1 MIRATLKGLLA
12 HKLRLLMSGIAV
24 VLGVLAVSGSLI
36 LTDTLSR
43 SYTAMFEDVYDY
55 VDVSV
60 TVPPKVDTGY
70 LAAPATMPAAVAD
83 RLRTLPQV
91 ARATGSAS
99 AQDGARVVD
108 RDGKVLTTFGAP
120 RIGLNWTGEDGF
132 VTLRAGRG
140 PVADDEVAINAGLA
154 KATGYTVGDRI
165 GVLTREPRRTFT
177 VVGVFGYSGDRD
189 SLAGETLVAFTLP
202 AAQQLLLGEK
212 DVLTSVDLVA
222 APGVSDEQ
230 LRSAVSDALGPAYR
244 VQSAAELSRQASD
257 AIDEGLRFFNYI
269 LLGFAFVALF
279 VGVFLILN
287 TFSIIVAQRLREL
300 ALLRALGAGR
310 AQVVGSV
317 EAEAFVVGLISSFA
331 GVVLGIAA
339 GRLLAWLYATSFGG
353 GVELAPPAVSPVA
366 VLAGLGV
373 GIGVTMLAALV
384 PALRAARIPPVAA
397 LRESSTG
404 EARLGRIT
412 VTGIVTAAV
421 GAVLLA
427 AGLTDRTGSVNALV
441 VLLIG
446 VLLTLAGAALLT
458 PVLVRP
464 VVAALGGLFAWRTP
478 GRLGVRNAARQ
489 PRRTAITAA
498 ALMVGISLVVGIGVV
513 LTSVTKSF
521 DEALGNRIKVDLII
535 AGEQTGPLAPTFDDA
550 VLVQARQVP
559 GVETVLGF
567 TTDIGLLDGEQT
579 TLGAV
584 SDSTAMRSLF
594 GLRTADGTL
603 DGLGAGQLLV
613 DERTA
618 TAAGRHV
625 GDRVRVQLAKGD
637 ARLFTI
643 VGIYARASGLSGWL
657 TGGPETRNFRSTDPS
672 TGLIKVVPGV
682 SVPAVRA
689 QIAALLADSPEASVS
704 DRSGYVRQQT
714 RALDSLRGMVQIL
727 MAMAIVIAVL
737 GIVNTLALSVI
748 ERTRELGLL
757 RAIGLRRVQMVH
769 MIAVESVIIS
779 VFGAL
784 LGVIVGVVLGAATVQ
799 GLHDEGITAIG
810 LPWGQ
815 MLTYL
820 VLGVAIGVVAGVAP
834 SIRAARLRVL
844 TAIAHE

>member
-12 HKLRLLMSGIAV
+12 HKLRLLLSGIAV

-43 SYTAMFEDVYDY
+43 SYTAMFDDVYDY

-60 TVPPKVDTGY
+60 TAPPKVDTGY
-70 LAAPATMPAAVAD
+70 LAAPATMPASVAD
-83 RLRTLPQV
+83 RLRALPQV
-91 ARATGSAS
+91 ARSTGNAS
-99 AQDGARVVD
+99 TQDGARVVD
-108 RDGKVLTTFGAP
+108 RDGKVVTTFGAP
-120 RIGLNWTGEDGF
+120 RIGLNWTGEDSF
-132 VTLRAGRG
+132 VKLRAGRG

-154 KATGYTVGDRI
+154 KATEYTVGDRI
-165 GVLTREPRRTFT
+165 GVLTRAPRRTFT

-189 SLAGETLVAFTLP
+189 SLAGETIVAFTLP
-202 AAQQLLLGEK
+202 AAQQLLIGER

-222 APGVSDEQ
+222 ASGVSEEQ
-230 LRSAVSDALGPAYR
+230 LRSAVADALGPAYR
-244 VQSAAELSRQASD
+244 VQTAAELSRQASD
-257 AIDEGLRFFNYI
+257 AVDEGLRFFNYI

-300 ALLRALGAGR
+300 ALLRAMGASR

-317 EAEAFVVGLISSFA
+317 EVEALLVGLFSSVT
-331 GVVLGIAA
+331 GLLLGIGA

-353 GVELAPPAVSPVA
+353 GVDLAPPAVPPIA

-373 GIGVTMLAALV
+373 GIGVTMLAALA
-384 PALRAARIPPVAA
+384 PALRAARIPPIAA

-404 EARLGRIT
+404 EAGLKRVT
-412 VTGIVTAAV
+412 VAGGVTAAG

-427 AGLTDRTGSVNALV
+427 AGLTDHTGPVDALAT
-441 VLLIG
+441 LLVG
-446 VLLTLAGAALLT
+446 VLLTLTGAALLT

-464 VVAALGGLFAWRTP
+464 VVAALGAVFAWRTP
-478 GRLGVRNAARQ
+478 GRLGGRNAGRQ

-498 ALMVGISLVVGIGVV
+498 ALMVGVSLVVSLGVV
-513 LTSVTKSF
+513 LTSVAKSF
-521 DEALGNRIKVDLII
+521 DEALSNQIKVDLII
-535 AGEQTGPLAPTFDDA
+535 AGEQTGPLPPTFDGA
-550 VLVQARQVP
+550 VLAQARRMP
-559 GVETVLGF
+559 DVETALGF
-567 TTDIGLLDGEQT
+567 TSDVVLIDSEQT
-579 TLGAV
+579 TIGAV
-584 SDSTAMRSLF
+584 SDSAAMRSMF
-594 GLRTADGTL
+594 GMRAAAGTL
-603 DGLGAGQLLV
+603 EALSAGQFLI

-618 TAAGRHV
+618 ATTGRRV
-625 GDRVRVQLAKGD
+625 GDRVRVQLTKGD
-637 ARLFTI
+637 VRTFTI
-643 VGIYARASGLSGWL
+643 VGIYARTPGLSGWL
-657 TGGPETRNFRSTDPS
+657 TAESEKRNFRSTDPN
-672 TGLIKVVPGV
+672 TGLIRVAPGA
-682 SVPAVRA
+682 SVPAVRTR
-689 QIAALLADSPEASVS
+689 IAALLADSPEASVS

-757 RAIGLRRVQMVH
+757 RAVGLRRGQLVE
-769 MIAVESVIIS
+769 MIAVEGVIIS

-784 LGVIVGVVLGAATVQ
+784 LGVAVGVVLGAATVR
-799 GLHDEGITAIG
+799 GLHDQGITALG

-815 MLTYL
+815 MATYL
-820 VLGVAIGVVAGVAP
+820 VLGAAVGVVASVAP
-834 SIRAARLRVL
+834 AIRAARLSVL
-844 TAIAHE
+844 AAIAHE